1 MNKAIT
7 MIKLTNAT
15 SQFVGEPI
23 LLNTDF
29 IVSVYATVD
38 EDENKV
44 TMIYTSLQ
52 QSWVVKETVDEIQV
66 MTSGGKAK

>member
-1 MNKAIT
+1 

-23 LLNTDF
+23 LLNTEF
-29 IVSVYATVD
+29 IVSIYGTID

-52 QSWVVKETVDEIQV
+52 QTWVVKETVEEIHR
-66 MTSGGKAK
+66 MISGGKSK

>member
-1 MNKAIT
+1 

>member
-1 MNKAIT
+1 

-23 LLNTDF
+23 LLNTEF
-29 IVSVYATVD
+29 IVSIYGTID

-44 TMIYTSLQ
+44 TMICTSLQ
-52 QSWVVKETVDEIQV
+52 QSWIVQETVDKINS
-66 MTSGGKAK
+66 MISGGKSK